1 MNSNF
6 LAATTL
12 NESLGNI
19 IVKIPE
25 LMNSFWIYIVIALA
39 AVVVVWG

>member
-1 MNSNF
+1 MNSSF

-19 IVKIPE
+19 IVKIQE
-25 LMNSFWIYIVIALA
+25 LMNSFWIYSATRS
-39 AVVVVWG
+39 